1 MSPLQTRA
9 LRCVITIA
17 GLSYLTAGGIL
28 ATDADKTFPATL
40 WMLPPLRALGAGAI
54 AGIVWTPLLSWS
66 RLPLWGAA
74 LAGLPAGLTT
84 LLCFFFVWPHPWQ
97 AGRGA
102 AWKPAGIVATT
113 YWYLLVPAGLI
124 GGMLTAL
131 WCRRVPLPRWEA
143 ALRSEDPAPTPKAGA
158 PEGPP
163 PAR

>member
-1 MSPLQTRA
+1 MTPLQSRA
-9 LRCVITIA
+9 LRSVIAIS
-17 GLSYLTAGGIL
+17 GLSYLTAGCIL
-28 ATDADKTFPATL
+28 ATDADKTLPGTL
-40 WMLPPLRALGAGAI
+40 LMLPSLRALGAGAI
-54 AGIVWTPLLSWS
+54 AGAAWAPLLSWS

-74 LAGLPAGLTT
+74 LAGMPAGLTT
-84 LLCFFFVWPHPWQ
+84 LLSFFYLWPHPWQ

-124 GGMLTAL
+124 GGVLTAL

-143 ALRSEDPAPTPKAGA
+143 ALRGDGPP
-158 PEGPP
+158 PEAPP